1 MVKIEVLGHGCANCQ
16 KLEANA
22 RDAAAMAG
30 VEAEVV
36 KVADD
41 AEIAARGVLTTPGL
55 VIDGVLRSA
64 GRVPSVGDIAEW
76 LAVAG

>member
-22 RDAAAMAG
+22 RDAAGMAG

-36 KVADD
+36 KVTDD
-41 AEIAARGVLTTPGL
+41 VEIASRGVLNTPGL
-55 VIDGVLRSA
+55 VIDGEVKSA
-64 GRVPSVGDIAEW
+64 GRVPSAGDIAEW
-76 LAVAG
+76 LTAG

>member
-22 RDAAAMAG
+22 RDAVGRVG
-30 VEAEVV
+30 VQAEVV

-41 AEIAARGVLTTPGL
+41 AAIAAYGVMTTPGL
-55 VIDGVLRSA
+55 VIDGEVKSA
-64 GRVPSVGDIAEW
+64 GRIPSAGDIAEW
-76 LAVAG
+76 LAAAN

>member
-22 RDAAAMAG
+22 RDAAGIAG

-36 KVADD
+36 KVTDD
-41 AEIAARGVLTTPGL
+41 AEIASRGVLNTPGL
-55 VIDGVLRSA
+55 VIDGEVKSA
-64 GRVPSVGDIAEW
+64 GRVPSAGDIAEW
-76 LAVAG
+76 LSGG